1 MTLEALLRPGT
12 KLPERLYLFKSC
24 IAGTFYPGIERSFRF
39 ILNSLN
45 VDYFDDPSQ
54 SSCTGF
60 GVHCGMVPP
69 QTNLS
74 LNARNLTLANESG
87 YTNVVCTCPTSY
99 ANLKEC
105 VDELDNTFSRAA
117 VNDALKQ
124 VGLEYKDGVTVYHA
138 AEVLYVMKDS
148 LAERAK
154 SSLSQLKVATHH
166 GCHYTKVFYD
176 QVMGG
181 PWEYPHL
188 LDDICASFSAT
199 LVDYSE
205 RSLCCGMGF
214 SNLLSTNDYSAQT
227 SLRKLESILTE
238 QPDVIVT
245 MCAGCQLAL
254 DRFQKKYAYRLE
266 HTAPVLNVSQLIA
279 ILLGADKTK
288 DACLQFGAINTSPI
302 VNKLEAV

>member
-1 MTLEALLRPGT
+1 MTLEALVSSRA

-24 IAGTFYPGIERSFRF
+24 IAGTFYPGIERSFRY

-45 VDYFDDPSQ
+45 IDYFDDPSQ

-60 GVHCGMVPP
+60 GVHCGMMPP
-69 QTNLS
+69 QVNLS
-74 LNARNLTLANESG
+74 LNARNLTLARESG

-105 VDELDNTFSRAA
+105 IDELGNPSSRAA
-117 VNDALKQ
+117 VNDVLKQ
-124 VGLEYKDGVTVYHA
+124 IGLEYKGDVTVYHA
-138 AEVLYVMKDS
+138 AEVLHVIKDS

-154 SSLSQLKVATHH
+154 SSLSQLKIATHH

-176 QVMGG
+176 QVIGG
-181 PWEYPHL
+181 LWEYPRL

-214 SNLLSTNDYSAQT
+214 SNFLSENDYSAVTCQ
-227 SLRKLESILTE
+227 RKLESVLTDR
-238 QPDVIVT
+238 PDVIVT
-245 MCAGCQLAL
+245 MCAGCQVTL
-254 DRFQKKYAYRLE
+254 DHFQKKYARRLE
-266 HTAPVLNVSQLIA
+266 YTAPVLNIAQLIA

-288 DACLQFGAINTSPI
+288 DACLQFGAIDTSSVI
-302 VNKLEAV
+302 NKLEAL

>member
-1 MTLEALLRPGT
+1 MTLEALISSRA

-24 IAGTFYPGIERSFRF
+24 VAGTFYPGIERSFRF

-60 GVHCGMVPP
+60 GVHCGMMPP
-69 QTNLS
+69 QTNLC
-74 LNARNLTLANESG
+74 LNARNLTLASESG
-87 YTNVVCTCPTSY
+87 YANVVCTCPTSY

-105 VDELDNTFSRAA
+105 VNELSNASSRAT
-117 VNDALKQ
+117 VNDVLKQ
-124 VGLEYKDGVTVYHA
+124 VGLEYKGGVTVYHA
-138 AEVLYVMKDS
+138 AEVLYVIKDS

-176 QVMGG
+176 QVIGG
-181 PWEYPHL
+181 LWEYPHL
-188 LDDICASFSAT
+188 LDDICSSFSAT

-214 SNLLSTNDYSAQT
+214 SNLMSANDYTALT
-227 SLRKLESILTE
+227 SLRKLESILADK
-238 QPDVIVT
+238 PDVIVT
-245 MCAGCQLAL
+245 MCAGCQLTL
-254 DRFQKKYAYRLE
+254 DRFQKKYEHRLE
-266 HTAPVLNVSQLIA
+266 HTAPVLNVSQLVA

-288 DACLQFGAINTSPI
+288 DACLQFGAINTSPLI
-302 VNKLEAV
+302 NKLEAL

>member
-1 MTLEALLRPGT
+1 MTLDALISSRA

-24 IAGTFYPGIERSFRF
+24 VAGTFYPGIERSFRY

-60 GVHCGMVPP
+60 GVHCGVVPP
-69 QTNLS
+69 QTNLC
-74 LNARNLTLANESG
+74 LNARNLTLASKSG
-87 YTNVVCTCPTSY
+87 YTNIICTCPTSY

-105 VDELDNTFSRAA
+105 IDELRSASSRAA
-117 VNDALKQ
+117 VNEVLTQ
-124 VGLEYKDGVTVYHA
+124 VGLEYKGGLTVYHA
-138 AEVLYVMKDS
+138 AEVLYLIRDH

-154 SSLSQLKVATHH
+154 LSLSQLKIATHH

-176 QVMGG
+176 QVIGG
-181 PWEYPHL
+181 LWEYPHL

-214 SNLLSTNDYSAQT
+214 SNLVSANDYTAVT
-227 SLRKLESILTE
+227 SLRKLESILADE
-238 QPDVIVT
+238 PDVIVT
-245 MCAGCQLAL
+245 MCAGCQLIL
-254 DRFQKKYAYRLE
+254 DRFQKRYEHRLGC
-266 HTAPVLNVSQLIA
+266 TAPVLNVSQLVA
-279 ILLGADKTK
+279 LLLGADKVK
-288 DACLQFGAINTSPI
+288 DACLQFGAINAVTI
-302 VNKLEAV
+302 INKLEAV